1 MVSHKHIARR
11 STGRRVATG
20 ATLAALAASTFMF
33 SNQADAATSTLVDI
47 TAVGPHLVS
56 ATTANQ
62 VITVTGTGFDEDV
75 IASVAVAGCTA
86 PSYIVA
92 SVTSLVV
99 KTDNTCTAGA
109 NKVVTITDT
118 AGNTAVSVP
127 GATGGK
133 EALTFV
139 APPTIATASATVRP
153 VMTLNSAGLTYAEQ
167 GTAGTSASTKGGT
180 VVKVISG
187 STGFSTSTTT
197 PLAASIGGVA
207 LTGVVLVGTNGTAG
221 NYFTGILGATAANAA
236 PVLKI
241 TNNGVSKSFA
251 YGAGGGS
258 AVAGTH
264 DFVIAGSTI
273 AVSPTFGSSAGGN
286 KITITGT
293 GFSLTG
299 ANDVVTVDG
308 VSCPLTTPVPTA
320 TTITCTVPKTA
331 LAALEGPVVVK
342 VAVTGGLTSTVS
354 PSSTYNYV
362 AK

>member
-1 MVSHKHIARR
+1 MVSIRTTGRR
-11 STGRRVATG
+11 STGRRIASG

-33 SNQADAATSTLVDI
+33 TNHAEAATSTLVDI
-47 TAVGPHLVS
+47 TAVGPHLVA

-86 PSYIVA
+86 PTYIVA

-99 KTDNTCTAGA
+99 KTDATCTAGA
-109 NKVVTITDT
+109 NKVITITDT
-118 AGNTAVSVP
+118 SGNTAVSVP

-133 EALTFV
+133 EALSFIT
-139 APPTIATASATVRP
+139 PPTIATASATVRP

-167 GTAGTSASTKGGT
+167 STVGTSASTKGGT

-187 STGFSTSTTT
+187 STGFSNSTAT

-207 LTGVVLVGTNGTAG
+207 LTGVTLVGTNGTAG

-251 YGAGGGS
+251 FGAGGAS
-258 AVAGTH
+258 AAAGTH
-264 DFVIAGSTI
+264 DFAIAGSTV
-273 AVSPTFGSSAGGN
+273 AVSPTSGTSAGGN
-286 KITITGT
+286 KLTITGT

-308 VSCPLTTPVPTA
+308 VSCPLTTPAPTA
-320 TTITCTVPKTA
+320 TSITCTVPKTQ
-331 LAALEGPVVVK
+331 LAALEGPVVVR

-354 PSSTYNYV
+354 PSSIYTYL